1 MKTLQLVIWMCDV
14 YAHGKVDEGQ
24 DCGVY
29 YEKAHGNIY
38 DHVVW
43 HRWHI
48 ESNGG
53 DLLGLFS
60 EV

>member
-1 MKTLQLVIWMCDV
+1 MHMEKWMKVEAEMYIM
-14 YAHGKVDEGQ
+14 
-24 DCGVY
+24 
-29 YEKAHGNIY
+29 EKHMGTY